1 MSTKPRRLHSV
12 PTGPDATPGD
22 GRQVQPLD
30 SPPPTDTQA
39 LMERIDQSGE
49 AEHGPPNQGG
59 HVASPRRPR
68 PRRPVT
74 LRIRVHIEGVQP
86 PIWRRL
92 DVASDLTLD
101 RLDAVLQS
109 AFGWQNSHLHSFTT
123 PADPNE
129 VRAERY
135 LTAFDVAEG
144 DGGVLES
151 EVELGELLVEA
162 GDKLSYTYDFGDDWE
177 HTLVLESAQSRIA
190 AAPGAVLV
198 AGRRAG
204 PPEDCGG
211 ARVYQDLLN
220 RGAAAGDPEHL
231 DIAGLNTV
239 LARLEGTVG
248 GS

>member
-12 PTGPDATPGD
+12 PTGPDVTPGD
-22 GRQVQPLD
+22 GRQALPPD
-30 SPPPTDTQA
+30 SPRPTDTRA

-49 AEHGPPNQGG
+49 TAQVSATHSDAA
-59 HVASPRRPR
+59 ASPRRPR
-68 PRRPVT
+68 PPRPVT
-74 LRIRVHIEGVQP
+74 LRIRVDIDGIEP

-101 RLDAVLQS
+101 RVDAVLQL

-123 PADPNE
+123 PVGRHHD
-129 VRAERY
+129 RAERY

-144 DGGVLES
+144 DDGIGES
-151 EVELGELLVEA
+151 AVELGELLVDA

-177 HTLVLESAQSRIA
+177 HTLILESVRSRSA
-190 AAPGAVLV
+190 GTSRAVLV

-211 ARVYQDLLN
+211 VRGYQELLT
-220 RGAAAGDPEHL
+220 RGATAGDPEHL
-231 DIAGLNTV
+231 DVARITTDLAGLD
-239 LARLEGTVG
+239 VG
-248 GS
+248 GTG